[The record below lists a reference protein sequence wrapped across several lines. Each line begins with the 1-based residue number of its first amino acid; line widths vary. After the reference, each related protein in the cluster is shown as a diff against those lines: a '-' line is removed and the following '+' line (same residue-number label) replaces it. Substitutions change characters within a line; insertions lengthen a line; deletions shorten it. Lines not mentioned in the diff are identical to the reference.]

1 MNMETRNYTFNA
13 DVLSDLHKDAYGFR
27 PSGDFFREWD
37 LLDNDGKQDLWD
49 QLVDAV
55 GESIQ
60 REREYQQMAIAEFEF
75 WVKQTMKIVVDSTR
89 EDCIRMMH
97 DAHDTRGDV
106 EYLEHCLGVPY
117 GYISG
122 RKAGWLA

>member
-1 MNMETRNYTFNA
+1 MESRNYTFNA

-49 QLVDAV
+49 MLVETVDD
-55 GESIQ
+55 SIQ
-60 REREYQQMAIAEFEF
+60 REREYQRMAIAEFES
-75 WVKQTMKIVVDSTR
+75 WVRQTMKIVTDSTR
-89 EDCIRMMH
+89 EDCIRMLH

>member
-1 MNMETRNYTFNA
+1 METRNYTFDA
-13 DVLSDLHKDAYGFR
+13 DTLSDLHKDAYGFR
-27 PSGDFFREWD
+27 PRDEEFWNAWD
-37 LLDNDGKQDLWD
+37 SADDDGKQRIWD

-55 GESIQ
+55 GDSIREEQ
-60 REREYQQMAIAEFEF
+60 RYHNMAIAEFEG

-97 DAHDTRGDV
+97 DAHETRGDV

-117 GYISG
+117 GYLSG
-122 RKAGWLA
+122 KNWG

>member
-1 MNMETRNYTFNA
+1 METRNYTFNA

-27 PSGDFFREWD
+27 PSEGFFVEWD

-49 QLVDAV
+49 QLVETVAD
-55 GESIQ
+55 SIQ
-60 REREYQQMAIAEFEF
+60 REREYQRMAIAEFEG
-75 WVKQTMKIVVDSTR
+75 WVKMTMKIVQDSTR

-97 DAHDTRGDV
+97 DAHSTHGDV

-122 RKAGWLA
+122 RKAGWLV